1 MSATARTDF
10 REILK
15 TLHAHRVEAIVVG
28 GISAALHGAPV
39 TTFDLD
45 LLHSTEAANVR
56 RLPAA
61 LEELDA
67 VYRLPAEKRLR
78 PLASHLSSPGHQR
91 LMTRFGPLGLP
102 GSIGR
107 SRRYE
112 DLLPHT
118 VEMEIGEGARVRV
131 LDLETLIAI
140 KEETARDTDLA
151 VLPILRRT
159 LEERRR

>member
-1 MSATARTDF
+1 MSAAARTDF

-15 TLHAHRVEAIVVG
+15 TLHAHGVEAIVVG

-45 LLHSTEAANVR
+45 LLHSTEAANVQ
-56 RLPAA
+56 RLLAA

-67 VYRLPAEKRLR
+67 VYRLPGEKRLR
-78 PLASHLSSPGHQR
+78 PLASHLCSPGRQR
-91 LMTRFGPLGLP
+91 LMTRFGPLDLP

-118 VEMEIGEGARVRV
+118 VEMEIGGGVRARV
-131 LDLETLIAI
+131 LDLETLIVI